1 MGTNKPR
8 VLDVGQ
14 CDYDH
19 GHIRQLLATSF
30 EADVQRSHS
39 IDDAINSLH
48 ESNFDLVL
56 VNRIFDRGGAE
67 GLDLVKQMKSDDAIS
82 NVPVMIISNYADA
95 QEKAVAAGAVRGFG
109 KSALTDRQTLE
120 LLSEVLKSPR

>member
-1 MGTNKPR
+1 MGVSRPR

-19 GHIRQLLATSF
+19 GHIKQLLSSSF

-56 VNRIFDRGGAE
+56 VNRILDRGGAE

-95 QEKAVAAGAVRGFG
+95 QDKAVAAGAVRGFG
-109 KSALTDRQTLE
+109 KSALTDRTTLD
-120 LLSEVLKSPR
+120 LLSEVMKCPR